1 MSRTADGGA
10 NAGENSLATEGE
22 GRWLLLVFQLP
33 SRPAYLRV
41 KVWRRLQALGAVAL
55 KNAAYAL
62 PATAEAQEDFG
73 WLAKEIAEAGGEPLV
88 CEARLLDGMTDAE
101 VRALFDRARDA
112 DYEALAE
119 EARALAAELGEA
131 EKSGAVAISE
141 LRGRLARLRSRLE
154 QIVAID
160 FFGAHGRQAAESLLG
175 ALGQRLAD
183 KTTPA
188 ANALAPEVS
197 SGAAALRGQVWV
209 TRAGV
214 HVDRIASAWLVRR
227 FIDPTARFRFVRAKS
242 ASPAPGEL
250 RFDMAEAEI
259 THEGDRCTFEVL
271 LGRAGLE
278 GDRALTAVAEIVHD
292 IDLKDGKFGRPE
304 ADGVRTLISG
314 LCAAT
319 ADDEERLKRG
329 AEIFDD
335 LHRYFA
341 SPRRGR

>member
-1 MSRTADGGA
+1 MSRTAEQQASSDRASSEAGGEA
-10 NAGENSLATEGE
+10 
-22 GRWLLLVFQLP
+22 RWLLLVFQLP
-33 SRPAYLRV
+33 SKPAYLRV

-62 PATAEAQEDFG
+62 PLTAEAQEDFG

-88 CEARLLDGMTDAE
+88 CEARLVDGMTDAE

-112 DYEALAE
+112 DYETLAE
-119 EARALAAELGEA
+119 EARTLAADLDEA
-131 EKSGAVAISE
+131 DRSGAGATSE
-141 LRGRLARLRSRLE
+141 LRTRLTRLRSRFE
-154 QIVAID
+154 QAVTID
-160 FFGAHGRQAAESLLG
+160 FFGAHGRQAAESLLRE
-175 ALGQRLAD
+175 LGQRMAD
-183 KTTPA
+183 ITGTPSKA
-188 ANALAPEVS
+188 VAPEGA
-197 SGAAALRGQVWV
+197 SGAAALKGKVWV

-227 FIDPTARFRFVRAKS
+227 FIDPSARFRFVRGKS
-242 ASPAPGEL
+242 AASVRGEI

-271 LGRAGLE
+271 MRRADLE
-278 GDRALTAVAEIVHD
+278 GDHALAAVAEIVHD

-304 ADGVRTLISG
+304 ADGVRTLIAG

-319 ADDEERLKRG
+319 EDDEERLTRG
-329 AEIFDD
+329 AAIFND

-341 SPRRGR
+341 APRRGR